1 MISFPAMSAS
11 KRLFTQAKR
20 ILPGGVNSPV
30 RAFSAVGGTPPFIR
44 RARGARV
51 VDEDGRSY
59 VDFVMSWGPMIH
71 GHAPAGLR
79 RALCDAVD
87 RGTSFGA
94 PTALEVELGRTVRRL
109 MPSIERVR
117 FVNSGT
123 EATMSALRL
132 GRAVTGRDRIIK
144 FAGCYHGHGDAFL
157 VQAGSGATTLGVP
170 TSPGVPRA
178 VAADTLVARYNDL
191 DSVEQLFKKHRHR
204 IAALIV
210 EPIAGNMGVVPPAG
224 GFLEGLRALTSQHD
238 ALLIFDEVISGFR
251 ASSGGAQE
259 QFGIRPDLT
268 CLGKIIGGGLP
279 VGAYG
284 GRRDLMEQIAPTG
297 PVYQAGTLSGNPLAM
312 TAGNWALAQL
322 TPALYARLDRLGQ
335 RLASGLADA
344 SQQTGI
350 NVQVNVHGSVLTPFF
365 AREPVGDY
373 DTAIRS
379 NTAAYGRFFRGMLA
393 RGIYPPPS
401 QFEGWFLSGAHT
413 LQHVDRAI
421 DAARATMKAMRRRR
435 QASRR

>member
-1 MISFPAMSAS
+1 MSAS
-11 KRLFTQAKR
+11 NRLFTQAKR

-94 PTALEVELGRTVRRL
+94 PTALEVELGRAVRRL
-109 MPSIERVR
+109 MPSIERIR

-132 GRAVTGRDRIIK
+132 GRAVTGRDRVIK
-144 FAGCYHGHGDAFL
+144 FGGCYHGHGDAFL

-210 EPIAGNMGVVPPAG
+210 EPIAGNMGVVPPAR

-238 ALLIFDEVISGFR
+238 ALLIFDEVQTGVGRTPEASIKMLDGTGMVYSQTSLGNGPVDAVCNAISGIVGFKPTLDDFSVR
-251 ASSGGAQE
+251 SITEGLDAQGDVTIRLEYEGRLYTGRGADTDILVASA
-259 QFGIRPDLT
+259 
-268 CLGKIIGGGLP
+268 K
-279 VGAYG
+279 AYTNAIN
-284 GRRDLMEQIAPTG
+284 RLISMEQIGRPHVTG
-297 PVYQAGTLSGNPLAM
+297 M
-312 TAGNWALAQL
+312 
-322 TPALYARLDRLGQ
+322 
-335 RLASGLADA
+335 
-344 SQQTGI
+344 
-350 NVQVNVHGSVLTPFF
+350 
-365 AREPVGDY
+365 
-373 DTAIRS
+373 
-379 NTAAYGRFFRGMLA
+379 
-393 RGIYPPPS
+393 
-401 QFEGWFLSGAHT
+401 
-413 LQHVDRAI
+413 
-421 DAARATMKAMRRRR
+421 
-435 QASRR
+435 